1 MNPKI
6 LHIYL
11 GVLLTISIIV
21 GTGIPKVYATN
32 DCDKAL
38 SIFWKGKYTN
48 NKARKYRF
56 YEVAINLCPGFIRP
70 YELIGNLYR
79 KDGETKK
86 AIEYFTQAAELGTTN
101 YKLYYLLASLQFQSG
116 DLDGAS
122 RNLKKSL
129 SIRGDYPKALDL
141 KKKIEI
147 VENCCVRSHPRHSEF
162 NSIFFS

>member
-1 MNPKI
+1 MMNPKI

-70 YELIGNLYR
+70 YELAGNMHR
-79 KDGETKK
+79 EKGENEK
-86 AIEYFTQAAELGTTN
+86 AIEFYTTAAELGSSN
-101 YKLYYLLASLQFQSG
+101 YKLYCLL
-116 DLDGAS
+116 
-122 RNLKKSL
+122 
-129 SIRGDYPKALDL
+129 
-141 KKKIEI
+141 
-147 VENCCVRSHPRHSEF
+147 SE
-162 NSIFFS
+162 